1 MTCIHYRKLR
11 IHVQWWPQQVPL
23 SSTCYCIFNSFL
35 TFNNILTW
43 LCSDTGLSRWS
54 NQSYKIKNYLKKIL
68 LSFSLKSTMVRRL
81 STFIQFSVTCHL
93 DVFTY
98 MYYNLITIQRK
109 ILKQSII
116 TNIDYLCSKKLISAR
131 IHYSR

>member
-1 MTCIHYRKLR
+1 MFRYWPFSLTKPILQNKKL
-11 IHVQWWPQQVPL
+11 
-23 SSTCYCIFNSFL
+23 
-35 TFNNILTW
+35 
-43 LCSDTGLSRWS
+43 
-54 NQSYKIKNYLKKIL
+54 LKKIL
-68 LSFSLKSTMVRRL
+68 LRFSLKSTMVRRL
-81 STFIQFSVTCHL
+81 STFIQFSVTCYL